1 MPKYRLV
8 SFKICPFVQRAAI
21 VLQAKNVDYDIE
33 YIDLRNKPDW
43 FLELSPLGKVPIL
56 EVDDTVLFESQV
68 IAEYLDE
75 VEGPSMHPQSPLE
88 RAKHRAFIEV
98 VSTALGDSWRMT
110 MVETKDE
117 VDKLVDQVG
126 DRLRR
131 VAEAHSGGK
140 FFAGDSLSLVD
151 AAAAPLLQ
159 RLTWNED
166 VGGLDILGAHPRLAP
181 WRDALLEHP
190 AVVASTVPEVREL
203 GVELFRGWLGQQRA

>member
-1 MPKYRLV
+1 VPKYRLV

-21 VLQAKNVDYDIE
+21 VLQAKKVEYDIE

-56 EVDDTVLFESQV
+56 EVDGTVLFESQV

-75 VEGPSMHPQSPLE
+75 VESPSMHPETPLE
-88 RAKHRAFIEV
+88 RAQHRAFIEV
-98 VSTALGDSWRMT
+98 ISTTLGESWRMT

-117 VDKLVDQVG
+117 VDELVDQAR

-131 VAEAHSGGK
+131 LGEAHSGGK

-159 RLTWNED
+159 RLSWNED
-166 VGGLDILGAHPRLAP
+166 VGGLDVLGAHPRLRP

>member
-56 EVDDTVLFESQV
+56 EVDQTVLFESQV

-75 VEGPSMHPQSPLE
+75 VEGPSMHPPSPLE

-110 MVETKDE
+110 MAETKDE

-131 VAEAHSGGK
+131 VAEAHRGGK
-140 FFAGDSLSLVD
+140 FFAGDSLSLLD

-166 VGGLDILGAHPRLAP
+166 VGGLDILGAHPRLRP

-190 AVVASTVPEVREL
+190 AVVASTVPDVREL
-203 GVELFRGWLGQQRA
+203 GVELFRGWLGRQRA

>member
-56 EVDDTVLFESQV
+56 QVDDTVLFESQV

-75 VEGPSMHPQSPLE
+75 VEGPPMHPTSPLE
-88 RAKHRAFIEV
+88 RAQHRALIEV
-98 VSTALGDSWRMT
+98 VSTTLGESWRMT
-110 MVETKDE
+110 MVETKEE
-117 VDKLVDQVG
+117 VDKLVDQVR
-126 DRLRR
+126 DRLGRI
-131 VAEAHSGGK
+131 AEAHSGDK
-140 FFAGDSLSLVD
+140 FFGGETLSLVD

-159 RLTWNED
+159 RLTWNEE
-166 VGGLDILGAHPRLAP
+166 VGGLDVLGAHPRLGP

-190 AVVASTVPEVREL
+190 AVVASTVPEVRDL
-203 GVELFRGWLGQQRA
+203 GVELFRGWLGQQRT